1 MAAFAVKLYCATNSP
16 DDYRTWVSEL
26 FVKPLT
32 VRQIL
37 QQFWGYSAFRPMQED
52 VVNTVL
58 SRQDALVLM
67 PTGGG
72 KSICFQVPTLA
83 MKGVCIV
90 VTPLIALMKD
100 QVEQL
105 RRRGIPAA
113 AIYSGMHYREIDITL
128 DNCIYGNTKFLYVS
142 PERLRTEIF
151 IERVK
156 QMTVCL
162 LAVDEA
168 HCISAWGYD
177 FRPPYLQIA
186 EFRQLI
192 PDTPVIALTASATP
206 DVQTDILEKLALRQ
220 PEVFR
225 QTFARPNLSYSA
237 VLEESK
243 ESRLLRIL
251 QNVPGCAIVYV
262 RSRKQ
267 TQQIAQLLT
276 RQGISADF
284 YHAGLTTQQR
294 SDKQDAWIQDRTR
307 VMVATNAFGMGID
320 KPDVRVV
327 VHLDVPDSIEAYYQ
341 EAGRAG
347 RDDQKAY
354 AVMLYT
360 NSDIEG
366 LHFRTEQLYQP
377 VDMLRRVY
385 QALANYTAVPLGGG
399 EFSSYDFDLNTF
411 TNTFNL
417 PPQETH
423 YALKQLQ
430 LEGFIQLS
438 ENYYHPSRLTL
449 VLDNRQLYEFQVLYS
464 RFDSFLKLLLRMYG
478 GELFT
483 DFITISESAL
493 ARAFSINQSE
503 IVSLLEQ
510 LHQRNVV
517 IYEKQKD
524 KPQLTFLTPR
534 FDAPAL
540 PVNIAELN
548 RRKELAMRKVNASV
562 IYTEHKTQCRTR
574 LIQAYFGEKPGEA
587 CGICDNCISRKKK
600 QESTLSVVREEIRT
614 YVALA
619 NGPGVSPKQL
629 AHHFAQTDADVLAQ
643 TVKQMLAEEEIRYNK
658 GGNLTLNQ

>member
-1 MAAFAVKLYCATNSP
+1 
-16 DDYRTWVSEL
+16 
-26 FVKPLT
+26 
-32 VRQIL
+32 
-37 QQFWGYSAFRPMQED
+37 MQED

-58 SRQDALVLM
+58 ARQDALVLM

-72 KSICFQVPTLA
+72 KSVCFQVPTLA

-105 RRRGIPAA
+105 RKRGIPAA
-113 AIYSGMHYREIDITL
+113 AIYSGMHYREIDTTL

-142 PERLRTEIF
+142 PERLRTEIV

-186 EFRQLI
+186 EFRQLL

-206 DVQTDILEKLALRQ
+206 DVQTDILDKLALRE
-220 PEVFR
+220 PIVFR
-225 QTFARPNLSYSA
+225 QSFARSNLSYSA
-237 VLEESK
+237 VVEEDK
-243 ESRLLRIL
+243 EARLIRIL

-262 RSRKQ
+262 RSRRQ
-267 TQQIAQLLT
+267 TQQVAQGLT

-294 SDKQDAWIQDRTR
+294 TDKQDAWIQDRTR
-307 VMVATNAFGMGID
+307 VIVATNAFGMGID
-320 KPDVRVV
+320 KPGVRVV
-327 VHLDVPDSIEAYYQ
+327 VHLDVPDSLEAYYQ

-347 RDDQKAY
+347 RDGRKAY

-360 NSDIEG
+360 PGDLEN
-366 LHFRTEQLYQP
+366 LRYRTEQLYQP
-377 VDMLRRVY
+377 VEMLRRVY
-385 QALANYTAVPLGGG
+385 QAIANYTAVPVGGG
-399 EFSSYDFDLNTF
+399 EFSSYDFDLSAF
-411 TNTFNL
+411 TNTFSL
-417 PPQETH
+417 PSQETH

-430 LEGFIQLS
+430 LEGFIQLN
-438 ENYYHPSRLTL
+438 ENYYHPSRLTI
-449 VLDNRQLYEFQVLYS
+449 VLDNRQLYEFQVMNP
-464 RFDSFLKLLLRMYG
+464 RFDSFLKLLLRLYG

-483 DFITISESAL
+483 DFITISESTL
-493 ARAFSINQSE
+493 ARTFLVNQSE
-503 IVSLLEQ
+503 IEQLLTQ

-524 KPQLTFLTPR
+524 KPQLTYLTPR
-534 FDAPAL
+534 FDAPSM
-540 PVNIAELN
+540 PINFQELN
-548 RRKELAMRKVNASV
+548 RRKELALRKVQAATV
-562 IYTEHKTQCRTR
+562 YTEHATQCRTR
-574 LIQAYFGEKPGEA
+574 LLQAYFGEKPGEA
-587 CGICDNCISRKKK
+587 CGICDNCLKKK
-600 QESTLSVVREEIRT
+600 KKSESTSTAVREQVRE

-629 AHHFAQTDADVLAQ
+629 AHYFAQTDDDALAQ
-643 TVKQMLAEEEIRYNK
+643 TLKQMLAEEEIRYTK
-658 GGNLTLNQ
+658 SGNLTLNQ

>member
-1 MAAFAVKLYCATNSP
+1 MTN
-16 DDYRTWVSEL
+16 
-26 FVKPLT
+26 
-32 VRQIL
+32 RQIL
-37 QQFWGYSAFRPMQED
+37 QQFWGYSDFRPMQED
-52 VVNTVL
+52 VVDAVL
-58 SRQDALVLM
+58 NRQDTLVLM

-105 RRRGIPAA
+105 RKRGIPAA
-113 AIYSGMHYREIDITL
+113 AIYSGMHYREIDTTL

-142 PERLRTEIF
+142 PERLRTEIV

-156 QMTVCL
+156 HMTVCL

-186 EFRQLI
+186 EFRELI
-192 PDTPVIALTASATP
+192 PDTPIIALTASATP
-206 DVQTDILEKLALRQ
+206 DVQTDILEKLALRSHNGAPPQ
-220 PEVFR
+220 IFR

-237 VLEESK
+237 VLEENK
-243 ESRLLRIL
+243 EARLLRIL
-251 QNVPGCAIVYV
+251 QNVPGSAVVYV

-267 TQQIAQLLT
+267 TQNIAQWLT

-294 SDKQDAWIQDRTR
+294 GDKQDAWIQNQTR
-307 VMVATNAFGMGID
+307 LIVATNAFGMGID
-320 KPDVRVV
+320 KPDVRAV
-327 VHLDVPDSIEAYYQ
+327 VHLDVPDSLEAYYQ

-347 RDDQKAY
+347 RDGQKAY

-360 NSDIEG
+360 NGDLEN
-366 LHFRTEQLYQP
+366 LRYRTEQLYQP
-377 VDMLRRVY
+377 VEMLRRVY
-385 QALANYTAVPLGGG
+385 QAIANYTAVPVGGG
-399 EFSSYDFDLNTF
+399 EFSSYDFDLSVFANTF
-411 TNTFNL
+411 KL

-430 LEGFIQLS
+430 LEGFIQLN
-438 ENYYHPSRLTL
+438 ENYYHPSRLAV
-449 VLDNRQLYEFQVLYS
+449 VLDNRQLYEFQVMNP
-464 RFDSFLKLLLRMYG
+464 RFDSFLKLLLRIYG

-483 DFITISESAL
+483 DFITISESTL
-493 ARAFSINQSE
+493 ARAFSLNQPE
-503 IVSLLEQ
+503 IETLLEQ
-510 LHQRNVV
+510 LNERNVV
-517 IYEKQKD
+517 VYEKQKD

-534 FDAPAL
+534 LDAPSL
-540 PVNIAELN
+540 PVNVQELT
-548 RRKELAMRKVNASV
+548 RRKELAMRKVQSA
-562 IYTEHKTQCRTR
+562 ILYTEHPTQCRTR

-587 CGICDNCISRKKK
+587 CGICDNCIKKK
-600 QESTLSVVREEIRT
+600 KKTETISSAVREQVRQ

-629 AHHFAQTDADVLAQ
+629 SYHFAQTDADTLAQ
-643 TVKQMLAEEEIRYNK
+643 TLRQMLAEEEIRYNK
-658 GGNLTLNQ
+658 SGNLTLNLG

>member
-1 MAAFAVKLYCATNSP
+1 
-16 DDYRTWVSEL
+16 
-26 FVKPLT
+26 
-32 VRQIL
+32 
-37 QQFWGYSAFRPMQED
+37 MQED

-58 SRQDALVLM
+58 DRQDTLVLM

-105 RRRGIPAA
+105 HKRGIPAA
-113 AIYSGMHYREIDITL
+113 AIYSGMHYREIDTTL

-142 PERLRTEIF
+142 PERLRTEIV

-206 DVQTDILEKLALRQ
+206 DVQADILDKLALKQ
-220 PEVFR
+220 PQVFR
-225 QTFARPNLSYSA
+225 QTFARPNLSYSTI
-237 VLEESK
+237 LEESK
-243 ESRLLRIL
+243 ENRLLRIL

-267 TQQIAQLLT
+267 TQNVAEWLA

-294 SDKQDAWIQDRTR
+294 SGKQDAWIQDRTR
-307 VMVATNAFGMGID
+307 VMIATNAFGMGID

-327 VHLDVPDSIEAYYQ
+327 VHLDVPDSLEAYYQ

-347 RDDQKAY
+347 RDGQKAY

-360 NSDIEG
+360 KGDLEN
-366 LHFRTEQLYQP
+366 LRYRTEQLYQP
-377 VDMLRRVY
+377 VEMLRRVY
-385 QALANYTAVPLGGG
+385 QAVANYTSVPVGGG
-399 EFSSYDFDLNTF
+399 EFNSYDFDLSAF

-430 LEGFIQLS
+430 LEGFIQLN
-438 ENYYHPSRLTL
+438 ENYYHPSRLAL
-449 VLDNRQLYEFQVLYS
+449 VLDNRQLYEFQVMNP
-464 RFDSFLKLLLRMYG
+464 RFDSFLKLLLRIYG

-483 DFITISESAL
+483 DFITISESTL
-493 ARAFSINQSE
+493 ARAFLMNQPE
-503 IVSLLEQ
+503 ITELLEQ
-510 LHQRNVV
+510 LNQRNVV

-524 KPQLTFLTPR
+524 KPQLTYLTPR
-534 FDAPAL
+534 YDAPTL
-540 PVNIAELN
+540 PINIQELN
-548 RRKELAMRKVNASV
+548 RRKELALRKVQAA
-562 IYTEHKTQCRTR
+562 ILYTEHPIQCRTR
-574 LIQAYFGEKPGEA
+574 LLQAYFGEKPGADATTADWSDRA
-587 CGICDNCISRKKK
+587 CGICDNCLKKK
-600 QESTLSVVREEIRT
+600 KNAETEALAVREKVRE

-629 AHHFAQTDADVLAQ
+629 SYHFAQTDAETLAQ
-643 TVKQMLAEEEIRYNK
+643 TVKQMLAEEEIKYNK

>member
-1 MAAFAVKLYCATNSP
+1 M
-16 DDYRTWVSEL
+16 
-26 FVKPLT
+26 T

-37 QQFWGYSAFRPMQED
+37 QQFWGYANFRPMQED

-58 SRQDALVLM
+58 AQQDTLVLM

-72 KSICFQVPTLA
+72 KSLCFQVPTLA

-105 RRRGIPAA
+105 RKRGIPAA
-113 AIYSGMHYREIDITL
+113 AIYSGMSYREIDTTL

-142 PERLRTEIF
+142 PERLRTEIV

-186 EFRQLI
+186 EFRELI
-192 PDTPVIALTASATP
+192 PGTPIIALTASATP
-206 DVQTDILEKLALRQ
+206 DVQADIVDKLALRN
-220 PEVFR
+220 PAVYR

-237 VLEESK
+237 VLEENK
-243 ESRLLRIL
+243 DARLLRAL

-267 TQQIAQLLT
+267 TQNTAQWLV

-294 SDKQDAWIQDRTR
+294 AEKQDAWIQDQTR
-307 VMVATNAFGMGID
+307 VMVSTNAFGMGID

-327 VHLDVPDSIEAYYQ
+327 VHLDVPDSLEAYYQ

-347 RDDQKAY
+347 RDGQKAY

-360 NSDIEG
+360 PGDLEN
-366 LHFRTEQLYQP
+366 LRFRTEQLYQP
-377 VDMLRRVY
+377 VEMLRRVY
-385 QALANYTAVPLGGG
+385 QAVANYTAVPVGGG
-399 EFSSYDFDLNTF
+399 EFSSYDFDLGAFTATF
-411 TNTFNL
+411 SL

-430 LEGFIQLS
+430 LEGFIQLN
-438 ENYYHPSRLTL
+438 ENYYHPSRLTI
-449 VLDNRQLYEFQVLYS
+449 VLDNRQLYEFQVLHS
-464 RFDSFLKLLLRMYG
+464 RFDSFLKLLLRLYG

-483 DFITISESAL
+483 DFITISESTL
-493 ARAFSINQSE
+493 ARTFLVNQSE
-503 IVSLLEQ
+503 IEQLLTQ

-534 FDAPAL
+534 FDAPSL
-540 PVNIAELN
+540 PINLQELN
-548 RRKELAMRKVNASV
+548 RRKELALRKVQAATV
-562 IYTEHKTQCRTR
+562 YTEHPTQCRTR
-574 LIQAYFGEKPGEA
+574 LLQAYFGEKPGER
-587 CGICDNCISRKKK
+587 CQICDNCLKKK
-600 QESTLSVVREEIRT
+600 KSAGTASAAVREQVREYI
-614 YVALA
+614 ALA

-629 AHHFAQTDADVLAQ
+629 AYYFAQTDADALAQ
-643 TVKQMLAEEEIRYNK
+643 ILKLMLAEEEIRYNK
-658 GGNLTLNQ
+658 NGNLTLNLG

>member
-1 MAAFAVKLYCATNSP
+1 
-16 DDYRTWVSEL
+16 
-26 FVKPLT
+26 
-32 VRQIL
+32 
-37 QQFWGYSAFRPMQED
+37 MQED
-52 VVNTVL
+52 VVDTVL
-58 SRQDALVLM
+58 ARQDALVLM

-113 AIYSGMHYREIDITL
+113 AIYSGMHYREIDTTL

-142 PERLRTEIF
+142 PERLRTEIV

-156 QMTVCL
+156 QMVVCL

-186 EFRQLI
+186 EFRELI
-192 PDTPVIALTASATP
+192 PDTPIIALTASATP
-206 DVQTDILEKLALRQ
+206 DVQADIVEKLALREPQ
-220 PEVFR
+220 IFR
-225 QTFARPNLSYSA
+225 QSFARANLSYSA
-237 VLEESK
+237 VLEENK
-243 ESRLLRIL
+243 DARLLRVL

-267 TQQIAQLLT
+267 TQNMAQWLV

-284 YHAGLTTQQR
+284 YHAGLTTLQR
-294 SDKQDAWIQDRTR
+294 AEKQDAWIQDRTR

-327 VHLDVPDSIEAYYQ
+327 VHLDVPDSLEAYYQ

-347 RDDQKAY
+347 RDGQKAY

-360 NSDIEG
+360 NNDLES
-366 LHFRTEQLYQP
+366 LRFRTEQLYQP
-377 VDMLRRVY
+377 VEMLRRVY
-385 QALANYTAVPLGGG
+385 QAIANYTAVPIGGG
-399 EFSSYDFDLNTF
+399 EFTSYDFDLGSF
-411 TNTFNL
+411 TGTFNL

-430 LEGFIQLS
+430 LEGFIQLN
-438 ENYYHPSRLTL
+438 ENYYHPSRLAI
-449 VLDNRQLYEFQVLYS
+449 VLDNRQLYEFQVLNP
-464 RFDSFLKLLLRMYG
+464 RFDSFLKLLLRLYG

-483 DFITISESAL
+483 DFITISESTL
-493 ARAFSINQSE
+493 ARAFLLNQPE
-503 IVSLLEQ
+503 IEELLEQ
-510 LHQRNVV
+510 LHQRNVI

-534 FDAPAL
+534 LDAPSL
-540 PVNIAELN
+540 PVNVQELN
-548 RRKELAMRKVNASV
+548 RRKELAMRKVQAA
-562 IYTEHKTQCRTR
+562 ILYTEHPTQCRTR
-574 LIQAYFGEKPGEA
+574 LLQAYFGEKPGVDGASTDRA
-587 CGICDNCISRKKK
+587 CGICDNCIKKK
-600 QESTLSVVREEIRT
+600 KKAEAASSAVREQVRD

-629 AHHFAQTDADVLAQ
+629 SYHFAQTDADTLAQ
-643 TVKQMLAEEEIRYNK
+643 TLKQMLAEEEIQYNK
-658 GGNLTLNQ
+658 SGNLTLK

>member
-1 MAAFAVKLYCATNSP
+1 M
-16 DDYRTWVSEL
+16 
-26 FVKPLT
+26 T

-37 QQFWGYSAFRPMQED
+37 QQFWGYTLFRPMQED
-52 VVNTVL
+52 VINTVL
-58 SRQDALVLM
+58 ARQDVLVLM

-105 RRRGIPAA
+105 RKRGIPAA
-113 AIYSGMHYREIDITL
+113 AIYSGMHYREIDTTL

-142 PERLRTEIF
+142 PERLRTEIV

-192 PDTPVIALTASATP
+192 PNTPVIALTASATP
-206 DVQTDILEKLALRQ
+206 DVQADIIDKLALRASADSDS
-220 PEVFR
+220 PVVFR
-225 QTFARPNLSYSA
+225 QTFARANLSYSA
-237 VLEESK
+237 VLEGSK
-243 ESRLLRIL
+243 ETRLLRVL
-251 QNVPGCAIVYV
+251 QNVPGCAIIYV
-262 RSRKQ
+262 RSRRQ
-267 TQQIAQLLT
+267 TQQVAQWLVQ
-276 RQGISADF
+276 QGVSADF

-294 SDKQDAWIQDRTR
+294 TDKQDAWMQDQTR
-307 VMVATNAFGMGID
+307 VMIATNAFGMGID

-327 VHLDVPDSIEAYYQ
+327 VHLDVPDSLEAYYQ

-347 RDDQKAY
+347 RDGQKAY

-360 NSDIEG
+360 NSDLEQ
-366 LHFRTEQLYQP
+366 LRQRTEQLFQP

-385 QALANYTAVPLGGG
+385 QAIANYTAVPVGGG
-399 EFSSYDFDLNTF
+399 EFNSYDFDMGAF
-411 TNTFNL
+411 THTFNL
-417 PPQETH
+417 PAQETH

-430 LEGFIQLS
+430 LEGFIQLN
-438 ENYYHPSRLTL
+438 ENYFHPSRLVI
-449 VLDNRQLYEFQVLYS
+449 VLDNRQLYEFQVMNP
-464 RFDSFLKLLLRMYG
+464 RFDSFLKLLLRLYG

-483 DFITISESAL
+483 DFTTISESTL
-493 ARAFSINQSE
+493 ARTFLINQSE
-503 IVSLLEQ
+503 IENLLEQ

-534 FDAPAL
+534 FDATAL
-540 PVNIAELN
+540 PVNVAELN
-548 RRKELAMRKVNASV
+548 RRKELALRKVQAAT
-562 IYTEHKTQCRTR
+562 IYTEHATQCRTR
-574 LIQAYFGEKPGEA
+574 LLQAYFGEKPGDA
-587 CGICDNCISRKKK
+587 CGICDNCLRKKK
-600 QESTLSVVREEIRT
+600 QTEQASTVVREQVRE

-619 NGPGVSPKQL
+619 NGPGISPKQL
-629 AHHFAQTDADVLAQ
+629 AHYFAQTDADALAQ
-643 TVKQMLAEEEIRYNK
+643 TVKQMLAEEEIRYTK
-658 GGNLTLNQ
+658 SGNLTLNSA

>member
-1 MAAFAVKLYCATNSP
+1 
-16 DDYRTWVSEL
+16 
-26 FVKPLT
+26 
-32 VRQIL
+32 
-37 QQFWGYSAFRPMQED
+37 MQEE

-58 SRQDALVLM
+58 ARQDCLVLM

-105 RRRGIPAA
+105 RKRGIPAA
-113 AIYSGMHYREIDITL
+113 AIYSGMHHREIDTAL

-142 PERLRTEIF
+142 PERLRTEIV

-156 QMTVCL
+156 QMVVCL
-162 LAVDEA
+162 IAVDEA

-186 EFRQLI
+186 EFRELI

-206 DVQTDILEKLALRQ
+206 DVQTDIVEKLALRK

-225 QTFARPNLSYSA
+225 QSFARANLSYSA
-237 VLEESK
+237 VLEENK
-243 ESRLLRIL
+243 DARLLRVL

-267 TQQIAQLLT
+267 TQNIAQWLV

-284 YHAGLTTQQR
+284 YHAGLTTLQR
-294 SDKQDAWIQDRTR
+294 SEKQDAWIQDRTR

-327 VHLDVPDSIEAYYQ
+327 VHLDVPDSLEAYYQ

-347 RDDQKAY
+347 RDGQKAY

-360 NSDIEG
+360 NGDLEN
-366 LHFRTEQLYQP
+366 LRFRTEQLYQP
-377 VDMLRRVY
+377 VEMLRRVY
-385 QALANYTAVPLGGG
+385 QAIANYTAVPVGGG
-399 EFSSYDFDLNTF
+399 EFVSYDFDLGAF
-411 TNTFNL
+411 THTFNL
-417 PPQETH
+417 PAQETH

-430 LEGFIQLS
+430 LEGFVQLN
-438 ENYYHPSRLTL
+438 ENYYHPSRLAI
-449 VLDNRQLYEFQVLYS
+449 VLDNRQLYEFQVLNP
-464 RFDSFLKLLLRMYG
+464 RFDSFLKLLLRIYG

-483 DFITISESAL
+483 DFITISESTL
-493 ARAFSINQSE
+493 ARSFLLNQPE
-503 IVSLLEQ
+503 IEELLEQ

-534 FDAPAL
+534 MDARSL
-540 PVNIAELN
+540 PVNVQELN
-548 RRKELAMRKVNASV
+548 RRKELAMRKVQAA
-562 IYTEHKTQCRTR
+562 ILYTEHPTQCRTR
-574 LIQAYFGEKPGEA
+574 LLQAYFGEKTDER
-587 CGICDNCISRKKK
+587 CGICDNCIKKK
-600 QESTLSVVREEIRT
+600 KTAEAASSAVREQVRD

-629 AHHFAQTDADVLAQ
+629 SHYFAQTDADTLAQ
-643 TVKQMLAEEEIRYNK
+643 TVKQMLAEEEIQYNK
-658 GGNLTLNQ
+658 TGNLTLK

>member
-1 MAAFAVKLYCATNSP
+1 M
-16 DDYRTWVSEL
+16 
-26 FVKPLT
+26 T

-37 QQFWGYSAFRPMQED
+37 QQFWGYSTFRPMQED

-58 SRQDALVLM
+58 ARQDALVLM

-113 AIYSGMHYREIDITL
+113 AIYSGMHYREIDTIL

-142 PERLRTEIF
+142 PERLRTELV

-156 QMTVCL
+156 QMVVCL

-186 EFRQLI
+186 EFRELI
-192 PDTPVIALTASATP
+192 PDTPIIALTASATP
-206 DVQTDILEKLALRQ
+206 DVQTDIQQKLALREPQ
-220 PEVFR
+220 VFR

-237 VLEESK
+237 MLEEHK
-243 ESRLLRIL
+243 EARMLRIL
-251 QNVPGCAIVYV
+251 QNVAGCAIIYV

-267 TQQIAQLLT
+267 TQQIAQWLV
-276 RQGISADF
+276 RQGVSADF

-294 SDKQDAWIQDRTR
+294 TDKQDAWIQDRTR

-327 VHLDVPDSIEAYYQ
+327 IHLDVPDSLEAYYQ

-347 RDDQKAY
+347 RDGQKAY

-360 NSDIEG
+360 NGDLEN
-366 LHFRTEQLYQP
+366 LRYRTEQLYQP

-385 QALANYTAVPLGGG
+385 QALANYTAVPVGGG
-399 EFSSYDFDLNTF
+399 EFNSYDFDLSTF
-411 TNTFNL
+411 TNSFNL

-423 YALKQLQ
+423 YASKQLQ
-430 LEGFIQLS
+430 LEGLIQLS
-438 ENYYHPSRLTL
+438 ENYFHPSRLAM
-449 VLDNRQLYEFQVLYS
+449 VLDNRQLYEFQVMNPK
-464 RFDSFLKLLLRMYG
+464 FDPFLKLLLRMYG

-493 ARAFSINQSE
+493 ARAFMINQSE
-503 IVSLLEQ
+503 IVALLEQ

-534 FDAPAL
+534 YDAPTL
-540 PVNIAELN
+540 PINVQELN
-548 RRKELAMRKVNASV
+548 RRKELAMRKVQAAI
-562 IYTEHKTQCRTR
+562 IYTEHTTQCRTR
-574 LIQAYFGEKPGEA
+574 LLQAYFGEKPGES
-587 CGICDNCISRKKK
+587 CGICDNCIKKKK
-600 QESTLSVVREEIRT
+600 QLDGAASAVREQIRT

-629 AHHFAQTDADVLAQ
+629 SHHFAQTDADTLAQ

-658 GGNLTLNQ
+658 TGNLTLNLD

>member
-1 MAAFAVKLYCATNSP
+1 M
-16 DDYRTWVSEL
+16 
-26 FVKPLT
+26 
-32 VRQIL
+32 
-37 QQFWGYSAFRPMQED
+37 
-52 VVNTVL
+52 VNTVL
-58 SRQDALVLM
+58 ARQDSLVLM

-113 AIYSGMHYREIDITL
+113 AIYSGMHYREIDTAL

-142 PERLRTEIF
+142 PERLRTELV

-186 EFRQLI
+186 EFRELI

-206 DVQTDILEKLALRQ
+206 DVQTDIVDKLALKTPQ
-220 PEVFR
+220 VFR
-225 QTFARPNLSYSA
+225 QSFARANLSYSA
-237 VLEESK
+237 VLEENK
-243 ESRLLRIL
+243 EARLLRVL

-267 TQQIAQLLT
+267 TQNIAQWLV

-294 SDKQDAWIQDRTR
+294 AEKQDAWIQDRTR
-307 VMVATNAFGMGID
+307 VVVATNAFGMGID

-327 VHLDVPDSIEAYYQ
+327 VHLDVPDSLEAYYQ

-347 RDDQKAY
+347 RDGQKAY

-360 NSDIEG
+360 AGDLEN
-366 LHFRTEQLYQP
+366 LTFRTEQLYQP
-377 VDMLRRVY
+377 VEMLRRVY
-385 QALANYTAVPLGGG
+385 QAIANYTAVPVGGG
-399 EFSSYDFDLNTF
+399 EFSSYDFDLSAFANTF
-411 TNTFNL
+411 KL

-430 LEGFIQLS
+430 LEGFIQLN
-438 ENYYHPSRLTL
+438 ENYYHPSRLTI
-449 VLDNRQLYEFQVLYS
+449 VLDNRQLYEFQVLHP

-493 ARAFSINQSE
+493 ARAFMINQPE
-503 IVSLLEQ
+503 IETLLLQ
-510 LHQRNVV
+510 LHERNVV

-534 FDAPAL
+534 YDAGSL
-540 PVNIAELN
+540 PINFQELA
-548 RRKELAMRKVNASV
+548 RRKELAMRKVQAA
-562 IYTEHKTQCRTR
+562 ILYTEHPTQCRTR
-574 LIQAYFGEKPGEA
+574 LLQAYFGEKTDER
-587 CGICDNCISRKKK
+587 CGICDNCIKKK
-600 QESTLSVVREEIRT
+600 KKAEASLSAVREQVRD

-629 AHHFAQTDADVLAQ
+629 SHYFAQMDADTLAK
-643 TVKQMLAEEEIRYNK
+643 TVKQMLAEEEIQYNK
-658 GGNLTLNQ
+658 NGNLTLNQG

>member
-1 MAAFAVKLYCATNSP
+1 
-16 DDYRTWVSEL
+16 
-26 FVKPLT
+26 
-32 VRQIL
+32 
-37 QQFWGYSAFRPMQED
+37 MQED

-58 SRQDALVLM
+58 ARQDTLVLM

-72 KSICFQVPTLA
+72 KSICFQVPALA

-105 RRRGIPAA
+105 RKRGIPAA
-113 AIYSGMHYREIDITL
+113 AIYSGMHYREIDTTL
-128 DNCIYGNTKFLYVS
+128 DNCIYGNLKFLYVS
-142 PERLRTEIF
+142 PERLRTEIV

-186 EFRQLI
+186 EFRQII
-192 PDTPVIALTASATP
+192 PETPVIALTASATP
-206 DVQTDILEKLALRQ
+206 DVQTDIVDKLALRDRSGGL
-220 PEVFR
+220 PAIFR

-237 VLEESK
+237 VLEEDK
-243 ESRLLRIL
+243 LARLLRAL

-267 TQQIAQLLT
+267 TQQIAQWLT
-276 RQGISADF
+276 NQGISADF

-294 SDKQDAWIQDRTR
+294 ADKQDAWILDRTR
-307 VMVATNAFGMGID
+307 VVVATNAFGMGID
-320 KPDVRVV
+320 KPDVRLV
-327 VHLDVPDSIEAYYQ
+327 VHLDVPDSLEAYYQ

-347 RDDQKAY
+347 RDGQKAY
-354 AVMLYT
+354 ALMLYT
-360 NSDIEG
+360 TGDLEN
-366 LHFRTEQLYQP
+366 LRFRTEQLYQP
-377 VDMLRRVY
+377 VTMLRRVY
-385 QALANYTAVPLGGG
+385 QALANYTAVPVGGG
-399 EFSSYDFDLNTF
+399 EFSSYDFDLGAFTATF
-411 TNTFNL
+411 SL

-430 LEGFIQLS
+430 LEGFIQLN
-438 ENYYHPSRLTL
+438 ENYFHPSRLAI
-449 VLDNRQLYEFQVLYS
+449 VLDNRQLYEFQVLNP
-464 RFDSFLKLLLRMYG
+464 RFDSFLKLLLRIYG

-483 DFITISESAL
+483 DFITISESTL
-493 ARAFSINQSE
+493 ARTFLVNQSE
-503 IVSLLEQ
+503 IEQMLNQ
-510 LHQRNVV
+510 LHERNVV

-534 FDAPAL
+534 FDAPSL
-540 PVNIAELN
+540 PVNTQELN
-548 RRKELAMRKVNASV
+548 RRKELAMRKVQAATL
-562 IYTEHKTQCRTR
+562 YTEHPTQCRTR
-574 LIQAYFGEKPGEA
+574 LLQAYFGEKPGDR
-587 CGICDNCISRKKK
+587 CGICDNCLKKK
-600 QESTLSVVREEIRT
+600 KASETASFAVRKQVRE

-629 AHHFAQTDADVLAQ
+629 AHYFAQTDADALAQ
-643 TVKQMLAEEEIRYNK
+643 TLKQMLAEEEIRYTK
-658 GGNLTLNQ
+658 SGNLTLNLE

>member
-1 MAAFAVKLYCATNSP
+1 M
-16 DDYRTWVSEL
+16 
-26 FVKPLT
+26 T

-37 QQFWGYSAFRPMQED
+37 QQFWGYTSFRPMQED

-58 SRQDALVLM
+58 AQQDALVLM

-72 KSICFQVPTLA
+72 KSICFQVPALA

-105 RRRGIPAA
+105 RKRGIPAA
-113 AIYSGMHYREIDITL
+113 AIYSGMHYREIDTTL
-128 DNCIYGNTKFLYVS
+128 DNCIYGTTKFLYVS
-142 PERLRTEIF
+142 PERLRTEIV

-192 PDTPVIALTASATP
+192 PATPVIALTASATP
-206 DVQTDILEKLALRQ
+206 DVQTDILDKLALRQ
-220 PEVFR
+220 PTVFR
-225 QTFARPNLSYSA
+225 QSFARPNLSYSA
-237 VLEESK
+237 VLEEDK
-243 ESRLLRIL
+243 EARLVRIL

-262 RSRKQ
+262 RSRRQ
-267 TQQIAQLLT
+267 TQQVAQWLIK
-276 RQGISADF
+276 QGVSADF

-294 SDKQDAWIQDRTR
+294 TDKQDAWMQNQTR
-307 VMVATNAFGMGID
+307 VIVATNAFGMGID

-327 VHLDVPDSIEAYYQ
+327 VHLDVPDSLEAYYQ

-347 RDDQKAY
+347 RDGQKAY

-360 NSDIEG
+360 TGDLES
-366 LHFRTEQLYQP
+366 LRYRTEQLYQP
-377 VDMLRRVY
+377 VEMLRRVY
-385 QALANYTAVPLGGG
+385 QAIANYTAVPVGGG
-399 EFSSYDFDLNTF
+399 EFSSYDFDLSAF
-411 TNTFNL
+411 TNTFTL
-417 PPQETH
+417 PSQETH

-430 LEGFIQLS
+430 LEGFIQLN
-438 ENYYHPSRLTL
+438 ENYYHPSRLTI
-449 VLDNRQLYEFQVLYS
+449 VLDNRQLYEFQVMNP
-464 RFDSFLKLLLRMYG
+464 RFDSFLKLLLRLYG

-483 DFITISESAL
+483 DFITISESTL
-493 ARAFSINQSE
+493 ARTFLVNQSE
-503 IVSLLEQ
+503 VVALLEQ
-510 LHQRNVV
+510 LHQRTVV

-524 KPQLTFLTPR
+524 KPQLTYLTPR
-534 FDAPAL
+534 HDAPSL
-540 PVNIAELN
+540 PVNVPELN
-548 RRKELAMRKVNASV
+548 RRKELALRKVQAAT
-562 IYTEHKTQCRTR
+562 IYTEHTTQCRTR
-574 LIQAYFGEKPGEA
+574 LLQAYFGEKPSDA
-587 CGICDNCISRKKK
+587 CGICDNCLKKK
-600 QESTLSVVREEIRT
+600 KKSETTSAAVREQVRQ

-629 AHHFAQTDADVLAQ
+629 AHYFAQTDDDALAQ
-643 TVKQMLAEEEIRYNK
+643 TLKQMLAEEEIRYTK
-658 GGNLTLNQ
+658 SGNLTLNSE

>member
-1 MAAFAVKLYCATNSP
+1 MT
-16 DDYRTWVSEL
+16 T
-26 FVKPLT
+26 
-32 VRQIL
+32 RQIL
-37 QQFWGYSAFRPMQED
+37 QQFWGYTDFRPMQED
-52 VVNTVL
+52 VVNAVL
-58 SRQDALVLM
+58 DRQDTLVLM

-105 RRRGIPAA
+105 RKRGIPAA
-113 AIYSGMHYREIDITL
+113 AIYSGMHYREIDTTL
-128 DNCIYGNTKFLYVS
+128 DNCIYGNLKFLYVS
-142 PERLRTEIF
+142 PERLRTEIV
-151 IERVK
+151 IERTK

-206 DVQTDILEKLALRQ
+206 DVQTDILDKLALQ
-220 PEVFR
+220 KPHVFR

-243 ESRLLRIL
+243 EERLLRVL
-251 QNVPGCAIVYV
+251 QNVPGCAVVYV

-267 TQQIAQLLT
+267 TQNVAQWLT
-276 RQGISADF
+276 RQDISADF

-294 SDKQDAWIQDRTR
+294 ADKQDAWMQNQTR

-327 VHLDVPDSIEAYYQ
+327 VHLDVPDSLEAYYQ

-347 RDDQKAY
+347 RDGQKAY

-360 NSDIEG
+360 TGDLEN
-366 LHFRTEQLYQP
+366 LRYRTEQLYQP
-377 VDMLRRVY
+377 VEMLRRVY
-385 QALANYTAVPLGGG
+385 QAIANYTAVPVGGG
-399 EFSSYDFDLNTF
+399 EFNSYDFDLGAF
-411 TNTFNL
+411 ASTFNL

-430 LEGFIQLS
+430 LEGFIQLN
-438 ENYYHPSRLTL
+438 ENYYHPSRLAI
-449 VLDNRQLYEFQVLYS
+449 VLDNRQLYEFQVMNP
-464 RFDSFLKLLLRMYG
+464 RFDSFLKLVLRLYG

-483 DFITISESAL
+483 DFITISESTL
-493 ARAFSINQSE
+493 ARTFLLNQPE
-503 IVSLLEQ
+503 IENLLEQ

-524 KPQLTFLTPR
+524 KPQLTYLTPR
-534 FDAPAL
+534 FDAGSL
-540 PVNIAELN
+540 PINVAELN
-548 RRKELAMRKVNASV
+548 RRKDLAMRKVQAATL
-562 IYTEHKTQCRTR
+562 YTEHPTQCRTR
-574 LIQAYFGEKPGEA
+574 LLQAYFGEKPGAA
-587 CGICDNCISRKKK
+587 CGICDNCLKKK
-600 QESTLSVVREEIRT
+600 KKTEMVSLAVREQVRD

-629 AHHFAQTDADVLAQ
+629 SYHFAQTDADTLAQ
-643 TVKQMLAEEEIRYNK
+643 TLKQMLAEEEIRYTK
-658 GGNLTLNQ
+658 SGNLTLNQ

>member
-1 MAAFAVKLYCATNSP
+1 
-16 DDYRTWVSEL
+16 
-26 FVKPLT
+26 
-32 VRQIL
+32 
-37 QQFWGYSAFRPMQED
+37 MQED

-58 SRQDALVLM
+58 DRQDALVLM

-72 KSICFQVPTLA
+72 KSVCFQVPTLA

-113 AIYSGMHYREIDITL
+113 AIYSGMHYREIDTTL

-142 PERLRTEIF
+142 PERLRTEIV

-156 QMTVCL
+156 QMVVCL

-186 EFRQLI
+186 EFRELI
-192 PDTPVIALTASATP
+192 PDTPIIALTASATP
-206 DVQTDILEKLALRQ
+206 DVQADIVEKLALRAPQ
-220 PEVFR
+220 IFR
-225 QTFARPNLSYSA
+225 QSFARANLSYSA
-237 VLEESK
+237 VLEENK
-243 ESRLLRIL
+243 DARLLRVL

-267 TQQIAQLLT
+267 TQHIAQWLG

-284 YHAGLTTQQR
+284 YHAGLTTLQR
-294 SDKQDAWIQDRTR
+294 AEKQDAWIQNRTR

-327 VHLDVPDSIEAYYQ
+327 VHLDVPDSLEAYYQ

-347 RDDQKAY
+347 RDGQKAY

-360 NSDIEG
+360 NNDLEN
-366 LHFRTEQLYQP
+366 LRFRTEQLYQP
-377 VDMLRRVY
+377 VEMLRRVY
-385 QALANYTAVPLGGG
+385 QAIANYTAVPVGSG
-399 EFSSYDFDLNTF
+399 EFTSYDFDLSAF

-430 LEGFIQLS
+430 LEGFIQLN
-438 ENYYHPSRLTL
+438 ENYYHPSRLAF
-449 VLDNRQLYEFQVLYS
+449 VLDNRQLYEFQVLNP
-464 RFDSFLKLLLRMYG
+464 RFDSFLKLLLRLYG

-483 DFITISESAL
+483 DFITISESTL
-493 ARAFSINQSE
+493 ARAFLLNQPE
-503 IVSLLEQ
+503 IEELLEQ

-534 FDAPAL
+534 LDAPSL
-540 PVNIAELN
+540 PVNVQELN
-548 RRKELAMRKVNASV
+548 RRKELAMRKVQAA
-562 IYTEHKTQCRTR
+562 ILYTEHPTQCRTR
-574 LIQAYFGEKPGEA
+574 LLQAYFGEKPGVDGLSTDRA
-587 CGICDNCISRKKK
+587 CGICDNCIKKK
-600 QESTLSVVREEIRT
+600 KKAEAASSVVREQVRD

-629 AHHFAQTDADVLAQ
+629 SYHFAQTDSDTLAQ
-643 TVKQMLAEEEIRYNK
+643 TLKQMLAEEEIQYNK
-658 GGNLTLNQ
+658 SGNLTLK

>member
-1 MAAFAVKLYCATNSP
+1 MTI
-16 DDYRTWVSEL
+16 
-26 FVKPLT
+26 
-32 VRQIL
+32 RQIL
-37 QQFWGYSAFRPMQED
+37 QQFWGYSDFRPMQED

-58 SRQDALVLM
+58 ARQDSLVLM

-113 AIYSGMHYREIDITL
+113 AIYSGMHYREIDTAL

-142 PERLRTEIF
+142 PERLRTELV

-186 EFRQLI
+186 EFRELI

-206 DVQTDILEKLALRQ
+206 DVQTDIVDKLALKTPQ
-220 PEVFR
+220 VFR
-225 QTFARPNLSYSA
+225 QSFARANLSYSA
-237 VLEESK
+237 VLEENK
-243 ESRLLRIL
+243 EARLLRVL

-267 TQQIAQLLT
+267 TQNIAQWLV

-294 SDKQDAWIQDRTR
+294 AEKQDAWIQDRTR
-307 VMVATNAFGMGID
+307 VVVATNAFGMGID

-327 VHLDVPDSIEAYYQ
+327 VHLDVPDSLEAYYQ

-347 RDDQKAY
+347 RDGQKAY

-360 NSDIEG
+360 AGDLEN
-366 LHFRTEQLYQP
+366 LTFRTEQLYQP
-377 VDMLRRVY
+377 VEMLRRVY
-385 QALANYTAVPLGGG
+385 QAIANYTAVPVGGG
-399 EFSSYDFDLNTF
+399 EFSSYDFDLSAFANTF
-411 TNTFNL
+411 KL

-430 LEGFIQLS
+430 LEGFIQLN
-438 ENYYHPSRLTL
+438 ENYYHPSRLTI
-449 VLDNRQLYEFQVLYS
+449 VLDNRQLYEFQVLHP

-493 ARAFSINQSE
+493 ARAFMINQPE
-503 IVSLLEQ
+503 IETLLLQ
-510 LHQRNVV
+510 LHERNVV

-534 FDAPAL
+534 YDAGSL
-540 PVNIAELN
+540 PINFQELA
-548 RRKELAMRKVNASV
+548 RRKELAMRKVQAA
-562 IYTEHKTQCRTR
+562 ILYTEHPTQCRTR
-574 LIQAYFGEKPGEA
+574 LLQAYFGEKTDER
-587 CGICDNCISRKKK
+587 CGICDNCIKKK
-600 QESTLSVVREEIRT
+600 KKAEASLSAVREQVRD

-629 AHHFAQTDADVLAQ
+629 SHYFAQMDADTLAK
-643 TVKQMLAEEEIRYNK
+643 TVKQMLAEEEIQYNK
-658 GGNLTLNQ
+658 NGNLTLNQG

>member
-1 MAAFAVKLYCATNSP
+1 MTI
-16 DDYRTWVSEL
+16 
-26 FVKPLT
+26 
-32 VRQIL
+32 RQIL
-37 QQFWGYSAFRPMQED
+37 QQFWGYPDFRPMQED

-58 SRQDALVLM
+58 ARQDSLVLM

-113 AIYSGMHYREIDITL
+113 AIYSGMHYREIDTAL

-142 PERLRTEIF
+142 PERLRTELV

-186 EFRQLI
+186 EFRELI

-206 DVQTDILEKLALRQ
+206 DVQTDIVEKLALKTPQ
-220 PEVFR
+220 VFR
-225 QTFARPNLSYSA
+225 QSFARANLSYSA
-237 VLEESK
+237 VLEENK
-243 ESRLLRIL
+243 EARLLRAL

-267 TQQIAQLLT
+267 TQNIAQWLV

-294 SDKQDAWIQDRTR
+294 AEKQDAWIQDRTR

-327 VHLDVPDSIEAYYQ
+327 VHLDVPDSLEAYYQ

-347 RDDQKAY
+347 RDGKKAY

-360 NSDIEG
+360 AGDLEN
-366 LHFRTEQLYQP
+366 LTFRTEQLYQP
-377 VDMLRRVY
+377 VEMLRRVY
-385 QALANYTAVPLGGG
+385 QALANYTAVPVGGG
-399 EFSSYDFDLNTF
+399 EFSSYDFDLSAFANTF
-411 TNTFNL
+411 KL

-430 LEGFIQLS
+430 LEGFIQLN
-438 ENYYHPSRLTL
+438 ENYYHPSRLTI
-449 VLDNRQLYEFQVLYS
+449 VLDNRQLYEFQVLHP

-483 DFITISESAL
+483 DFITISESTL
-493 ARAFSINQSE
+493 ARTFLINQPE
-503 IVSLLEQ
+503 IEALLQQ
-510 LHQRNVV
+510 LHERNVV

-534 FDAPAL
+534 YDAASL
-540 PVNIAELN
+540 PINFQELA
-548 RRKELAMRKVNASV
+548 RRKELAMRKVQAA
-562 IYTEHKTQCRTR
+562 ILYTEHPTQCRTR
-574 LIQAYFGEKPGEA
+574 LLQAYFGEKPGEA
-587 CGICDNCISRKKK
+587 CGICDNCIKKK
-600 QESTLSVVREEIRT
+600 KKAEAALSAVREQVRD

-629 AHHFAQTDADVLAQ
+629 SYHFAQMDADTLAK
-643 TVKQMLAEEEIRYNK
+643 TVKQMLAEEEIQYNK
-658 GGNLTLNQ
+658 NGNLTLNLG

>member
-1 MAAFAVKLYCATNSP
+1 MTI
-16 DDYRTWVSEL
+16 
-26 FVKPLT
+26 
-32 VRQIL
+32 RQIL
-37 QQFWGYSAFRPMQED
+37 QQFWGYDTFRPLQEE

-58 SRQDALVLM
+58 ARQDALVLM

-72 KSICFQVPTLA
+72 KSICFQVPALA

-105 RRRGIPAA
+105 RKRGIPAA
-113 AIYSGMHYREIDITL
+113 AIYSGMHYREIDTTL
-128 DNCIYGNTKFLYVS
+128 DNCIYGNLKFLYVS
-142 PERLRTEIF
+142 PERLRTELVIA
-151 IERVK
+151 RVK

-192 PDTPVIALTASATP
+192 PETPVIALTASATP
-206 DVQTDILEKLALRQ
+206 DVQTDIIDKLTLKE
-220 PEVFR
+220 PVIFR

-237 VLEESK
+237 VLEEDK
-243 ESRLLRIL
+243 ENRLLRVL
-251 QNVPGCAIVYV
+251 QNVPGTGIIYV
-262 RSRKQ
+262 RSRRQ
-267 TQQIAQLLT
+267 TQQIAQWLT
-276 RQGISADF
+276 KQDISADF

-294 SDKQDAWIQDRTR
+294 SDKQDAWMTGQTR

-320 KPDVRVV
+320 KPDVRTV
-327 VHLDVPDSIEAYYQ
+327 VHLDVPDSLEAYYQ

-347 RDDQKAY
+347 RDGQKSY

-360 NSDIEG
+360 PGDLEN
-366 LHFRTEQLYQP
+366 LRFRTEQLYQP
-377 VDMLRRVY
+377 VAMLRRVY

-399 EFSSYDFDLNTF
+399 EFSSYDFDMGAFTATF
-411 TNTFNL
+411 TL
-417 PPQETH
+417 PQQETH

-430 LEGFIQLS
+430 LEGLIQLS
-438 ENYYHPSRLTL
+438 ENYFHPSRLTI
-449 VLDNRQLYEFQVLYS
+449 VLDNRQLYEFQVLNP
-464 RFDSFLKLLLRMYG
+464 RLDPFLKLLLRLYG

-483 DFITISESAL
+483 DFITISESTL
-493 ARAFSINQSE
+493 ARTYLVNQSE
-503 IVSLLEQ
+503 IEQMLTQ

-534 FDAPAL
+534 HDAPSL
-540 PVNIAELN
+540 PINTQELN
-548 RRKELAMRKVNASV
+548 RRKELAMRKVQAA
-562 IYTEHKTQCRTR
+562 ILYTEHSTQCRTR
-574 LIQAYFGEKPGEA
+574 LLQAYFGEKPGTDA
-587 CGICDNCISRKKK
+587 SDRPCGICDNCLKKK
-600 QESTLSVVREEIRT
+600 KKAEHDLSAVREQVRE

-619 NGPGVSPKQL
+619 NGPGISPKQL
-629 AHHFAQTDADVLAQ
+629 AHYFAQTDVDALTQ
-643 TVKQMLAEEEIRYNK
+643 TLKQMLAEEEIRYTK
-658 GGNLTLNQ
+658 SGNLTLNVG